1 MPQAV
6 SFRYAR
12 ALVDSVI
19 APQSQVNPKQALA
32 ELRIFSGMVRH
43 SAELRNVL
51 LSPAVSNA
59 KKRNVIGRFAESLP
73 LSRLVRN
80 FLFVIVDRR
89 RTDLLDDMADAFET
103 ALDERLGIIR
113 ADVKSAAA
121 LNDRQQS
128 ELQQELS
135 RVSGKQVRCDFSI
148 DPSLIGGV
156 VARIGS
162 TVYDGSVR
170 SQLETMRERLVAQ

>member
-6 SFRYAR
+6 SIRYAR
-12 ALVDSVI
+12 ALADAVFS
-19 APQSQVNPKQALA
+19 PSSGLEPKQALD
-32 ELRIFSGMVRH
+32 ELRAFSAMVQD

-51 LSPAVSNA
+51 LSPAVSNT

-73 LSRLVRN
+73 LSRLIRN
-80 FLFVIVDRR
+80 LLFVIIDRR
-89 RTDLLDDMADAFET
+89 RSDLIPDIADAFET
-103 ALDERLGIIR
+103 ALDERRGIVR
-113 ADVKSAAA
+113 ADIKSAAP
-121 LNDRQQS
+121 LNEQQQA

-135 RVSGKQVRCDFSI
+135 RLSGKQVRGDFST
-148 DPSLIGGV
+148 DPALIGGV

-170 SQLETMRERLVAQ
+170 SQLESMRERLVAR